1 MEQLYYPLKETFYKK
16 NLIYSFS
23 SNERLNI
30 LSKHGINI
38 VNESTNIDRWL
49 NIKSLVNK
57 DILTEKLNIEG
68 LSIEKFNFSIK
79 ELSYKEESI
88 LYNEL
93 KKCERK

>member
-49 NIKSLVNK
+49 NIKAL
-57 DILTEKLNIEG
+57 
-68 LSIEKFNFSIK
+68 
-79 ELSYKEESI
+79 
-88 LYNEL
+88 
-93 KKCERK
+93 

>member
-1 MEQLYYPLKETFYKK
+1 MEQLYYPLKEMFYEK

-68 LSIEKFNFSIK
+68 LSIEKFNFSMKLMI
-79 ELSYKEESI
+79 
-88 LYNEL
+88 
-93 KKCERK
+93 

>member
-1 MEQLYYPLKETFYKK
+1 MEQLYYPLKEMFYEK

-79 ELSYKEESI
+79 ELS
-88 LYNEL
+88 
-93 KKCERK
+93 